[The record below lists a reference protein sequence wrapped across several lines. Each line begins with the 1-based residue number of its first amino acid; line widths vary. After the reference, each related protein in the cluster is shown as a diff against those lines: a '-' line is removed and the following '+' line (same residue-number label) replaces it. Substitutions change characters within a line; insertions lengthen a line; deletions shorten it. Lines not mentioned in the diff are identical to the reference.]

1 MNDKMKTWLEGLSKE
16 VSTQDFD
23 LIARSLA
30 VLDSNTYH
38 DETLP
43 WGNRRCVSPCIRDGY
58 FAGIWNWDSAFI
70 ATTVSRWDISCAQD
84 CISAL
89 TNFQLPDGMFVD
101 AILESG
107 KIVDYISKPPVM
119 ATAVEKTYL
128 AGGDSEFLSREYKR
142 LVKNELFW
150 VEKRSVDGMFHYDAD
165 CSKNPDYDTN
175 VRFESGW
182 DNSVRWD
189 NYAQQ
194 LWPVDLNCFMVM
206 TYRSMSRIADW
217 LSRQGEAAL
226 WRQKGEKLAALVNER
241 LFNGVAYVDRNYE
254 NGNFSDVLTPASFM
268 PLYIE
273 IVSDDRAEAMA
284 MLACDPDKFYMG
296 MPSVAYD
303 HPEYGVGYW
312 RGPTWLNIAYFAAK
326 GLKNYGFAVAD
337 EIKETILNWC
347 DREKRGICET
357 YNSLTGEGLRCKN
370 FSWSAAFIIEFIL
383 DF

>member
-1 MNDKMKTWLEGLSKE
+1 
-16 VSTQDFD
+16 
-23 LIARSLA
+23 
-30 VLDSNTYH
+30 
-38 DETLP
+38 
-43 WGNRRCVSPCIRDGY
+43 
-58 FAGIWNWDSAFI
+58 
-70 ATTVSRWDISCAQD
+70 
-84 CISAL
+84 
-89 TNFQLPDGMFVD
+89 
-101 AILESG
+101 
-107 KIVDYISKPPVM
+107 
-119 ATAVEKTYL
+119 
-128 AGGDSEFLSREYKR
+128 
-142 LVKNELFW
+142 
-150 VEKRSVDGMFHYDAD
+150 
-165 CSKNPDYDTN
+165 
-175 VRFESGW
+175 
-182 DNSVRWD
+182 
-189 NYAQQ
+189 
-194 LWPVDLNCFMVM
+194 
-206 TYRSMSRIADW
+206 MSRIADW

-241 LFNGVAYVDRNYE
+241 LFNGVVYVDRNYE